1 MQEAEIVEDT
11 TLADL
16 VDLTQHNDDI
26 IEDALEDAL
35 ADLNEGEGGST
46 DDTEDETESG
56 LLPFVSPALTIAL
69 IAIAGLVASLQGRK
83 D

>member
-1 MQEAEIVEDT
+1 VQEAEIVEDT
-11 TLADL
+11 TLEDL

-35 ADLNEGEGGST
+35 AEYGDGEGGAG
-46 DDTEDETESG
+46 EETEEGTEGG
-56 LLPFVSPALTIAL
+56 LLPFVSPVVTIAL

>member
-1 MQEAEIVEDT
+1 M
-11 TLADL
+11 ADL

-46 DDTEDETESG
+46 EETDDETETVCSHSY
-56 LLPFVSPALTIAL
+56 LLP
-69 IAIAGLVASLQGRK
+69 
-83 D
+83 